1 MLIICFQFFFLDA
14 EDLHTF
20 PKLDSQKSE
29 HGKFKVRSGGTLYG
43 SLLEEFSSLPNS
55 PKMTD
60 YAVVNVAPSVVPNPY
75 LPAFR
80 VFSYN
85 ITGASGDTHM
95 VNQKRKHGEHRN
107 DRNSTASCE
116 NPDYQKTWRCHL
128 DQPWNSDENSPSRS
142 NQRWSPLGYAQVSA

>member
-20 PKLDSQKSE
+20 PKLDTKKSE
-29 HGKFKVRSGGTLYG
+29 HGNSKVRSGGTFYG
-43 SLLEEFSSLPNS
+43 SLLEEFSSLPKS

-60 YAVVNVAPSVVPNPY
+60 YAAVNVAPAVVPNPY

-85 ITGASGDTHM
+85 ITGAGGEPHM
-95 VNQKRKHGEHRN
+95 VNQRRKHGEHRN
-107 DRNSTASCE
+107 DRNNTASCE
-116 NPDYQKTWRCHL
+116 HPDYQKTWRCHL